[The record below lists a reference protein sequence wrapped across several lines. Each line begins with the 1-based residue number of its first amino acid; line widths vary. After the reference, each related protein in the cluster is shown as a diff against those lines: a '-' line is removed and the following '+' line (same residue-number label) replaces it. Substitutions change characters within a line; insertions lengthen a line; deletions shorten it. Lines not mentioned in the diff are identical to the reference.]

1 MNIKNGGQSFF
12 IILIAT
18 FILFTLS
25 FVNWTDITKKT
36 FDTNK
41 ESSFLKNFNIFSQ
54 LLPEDTTITGN
65 YIEIDP
71 ALKEAMVAYTNN
83 TQQNVRV
90 DSITGDTIIDSA
102 VIDIKK
108 SIINGE
114 IIIEDYSVSQKG
126 MIKFKAALS
135 QRNIRPVRIAIIGDS
150 YIEGDIFTQNIREQ
164 LQTQYGGKGVGYVA
178 IDCVSKKFRKS
189 VEHISKGWSTS
200 TLMKKNVQD
209 FFILPGLYCKSTSNS
224 YASFSGSSSI
234 NNVDNWDNSKFI
246 FISPE
251 NSTIEIN
258 VGDGWTSHS
267 ITGSNNIQCISINK
281 NTNKFEIK
289 TSSKSIIGLGVWLN
303 NNTGISIDCM
313 SLRGYSGITH
323 NKINKQ
329 LSEQLSEFINYDL
342 IIIEYGLNVLS
353 AKNSNYD
360 YYANRMVTVV
370 NQIRS
375 CHPNAYILILGCGDR
390 GIKNGNSIQSIK
402 TTPSL
407 ISAQREVARRSQ
419 CFFWDT
425 REAMGGSNAVVD
437 WCNNNDINKDYI
449 HLSFKGGERLAN
461 IFVKSLNT
469 AINE

>member
-164 LQTQYGGKGVGYVA
+164 LQTQYGGKGVGALNLTAEEVL
-178 IDCVSKKFRKS
+178 V
-189 VEHISKGWSTS
+189 
-200 TLMKKNVQD
+200 
-209 FFILPGLYCKSTSNS
+209 
-224 YASFSGSSSI
+224 
-234 NNVDNWDNSKFI
+234 
-246 FISPE
+246 
-251 NSTIEIN
+251 
-258 VGDGWTSHS
+258 VGDNYEKDIVPAMQIGCDVVWYEGVGW
-267 ITGSNNIQCISINK
+267 
-281 NTNKFEIK
+281 K
-289 TSSKSIIGLGVWLN
+289 TQAN
-303 NNTGISIDCM
+303 DGISVKKVHNLAD
-313 SLRGYSGITH
+313 LRKTILVT
-323 NKINKQ
+323 
-329 LSEQLSEFINYDL
+329 
-342 IIIEYGLNVLS
+342 LN
-353 AKNSNYD
+353 
-360 YYANRMVTVV
+360 
-370 NQIRS
+370 
-375 CHPNAYILILGCGDR
+375 
-390 GIKNGNSIQSIK
+390 
-402 TTPSL
+402 
-407 ISAQREVARRSQ
+407 
-419 CFFWDT
+419 
-425 REAMGGSNAVVD
+425 
-437 WCNNNDINKDYI
+437 
-449 HLSFKGGERLAN
+449 
-461 IFVKSLNT
+461 
-469 AINE
+469 